1 MLALSSKTETINKRA
16 KRVPRVKEKAVID
29 CNIDDEWSS
38 FITSHT
44 EDLSDTNSDI
54 SENEND
60 SDLNEDLESDS
71 DLNEDLENDLKED
84 RDVFGNTMNS
94 FVPKTKHVSVNNNNS
109 SNVAIPEPSD
119 IYISTKSKI
128 AYLTDP
134 IDLKIFW
141 DIPVIPYATAK
152 NGVIKKQIKFNSK
165 TPEELNIIQ
174 ERLQTELYYEEH
186 VMSHIDNPNGRIKF
200 KDIRKVTIGI
210 SKKDIMSYRSKK
222 KQAFYNCFVMIIR
235 LKIDGLFREF
245 HIKVF
250 NTGKMEIP
258 GVQNDMMFELV
269 LKNIIEILQPY
280 SEKKL
285 EYNKK
290 SDTVLINSNF
300 NCGFYIDRERLYD
313 ILKYKYNIQAI
324 YDPCSY
330 PGIQSKFY
338 YNSELG
344 IQTGIQ
350 TGATAKASAKASAK
364 ATAKALKIENALNIE
379 HPDIKYT
386 KENTEH
392 TDIKDINNLTEVS
405 FMVFRTGSVLIVGMC
420 EENVLVEIYEFLKTL
435 LKAEFSEIYQGLID
449 MESHNNIKNK
459 KKKIRKKLIT
469 VL

>member
-1 MLALSSKTETINKRA
+1 MLALSSKTETINTRA

-44 EDLSDTNSDI
+44 EDISESDI
-54 SENEND
+54 SEG
-60 SDLNEDLESDS
+60 ESDNEGDISDSELS

-84 RDVFGNTMNS
+84 RDVFGNTLNS
-94 FVPKTKHVSVNNNNS
+94 FVSKPKHVSTSNNNS
-109 SNVAIPEPSD
+109 SNIAIPEPSN

-165 TPEELNIIQ
+165 TLEELNIIQ
-174 ERLQTELYYEEH
+174 KRLQTELYYEEH

-269 LKNIIEILQPY
+269 LKNIIDILQPY
-280 SEKKL
+280 SETKL

-350 TGATAKASAKASAK
+350 TGATAKTNAKNAK
-364 ATAKALKIENALNIE
+364 TATAKALKNNTNALKLVE
-379 HPDIKYT
+379 PLKT
-386 KENTEH
+386 ENT
-392 TDIKDINNLTEVS
+392 NMSNLTEVS

-435 LKAEFSEIYQGLID
+435 LKTEFSEIYQGLID